1 MKPKLF
7 GLKLWRS
14 IIRYNLKQ
22 IGVFLLDTTLILLGA
37 GSSTRFKSPVKK
49 QWLYTKEIPLWLDV
63 AERFEESADFEK
75 IIIVSS
81 AEDIQHMRHFASYNY
96 VPGGNSR
103 QESLSNALQ
112 HVSSEYVMVSD
123 IARCCVP
130 QEMILRILE
139 ARRDASCIVP
149 VLSVTDTLY
158 FDGEPIDREKVK
170 IIQTPQLSVT
180 KLLKK
185 ALETETLFT
194 DDSSAIASLG
204 EKVHFVEGS
213 VLAHKLTTQ
222 DDLQKLPCLEK
233 ASARTM
239 TGFGIDIHPFEN
251 NKTMFLCGVKIDS
264 DYGFKAHSDGDVAI
278 HALIDALLGAAGM
291 GDIGELYPD
300 TDQAYA
306 GADSKILLQDTV
318 KRIRAFGYEIGNID
332 MTIMAEVPKLL
343 PYKQTMKETL
353 ASLLGIKKNF
363 INIKAT
369 TAEQLGFVGRKEGV
383 TVHAVANL
391 TYAVLQE
398 TIIEKQEKKK

>member
-1 MKPKLF
+1 M
-7 GLKLWRS
+7 
-14 IIRYNLKQ
+14 
-22 IGVFLLDTTLILLGA
+22 LDTTLILLGA
-37 GSSTRFKSPVKK
+37 GSSSRFKSSLKK
-49 QWLYTKEIPLWLDV
+49 QWLYTKDIPLWLDV
-63 AERFEESADFEK
+63 AERFEQSAAFDT

-81 AEDIQHMRHFASYNY
+81 KEDIQHMKHFASYDY

-103 QESLSNALQ
+103 QESLANALQ
-112 HVSSEYVMVSD
+112 HVKSEYVMVSD

-130 QEMILRILE
+130 KEMILRILD

-158 FDGEPIDREKVK
+158 LDEQPIDREKVK

-213 VLAHKLTTQ
+213 VMAHKLTTQ
-222 DDLQKLPCLEK
+222 EDLQKLPCLKK
-233 ASARTM
+233 ASTRTL
-239 TGFGIDIHPFEN
+239 TGFGIDIHPFEE
-251 NKTMFLCGVKIDS
+251 NKTMFLCGVKINV

-278 HALIDALLGAAGM
+278 HALIDALLGGAGM

-300 TDQAYA
+300 TDQNYA
-306 GADSKILLQDTV
+306 GADSKILLRDTV
-318 KRIRAFGYEIGNID
+318 KRINAFGYEIGNID
-332 MTIMAEVPKLL
+332 MTIMAEAPKLL
-343 PYKQTMKETL
+343 PYKAAMKQSI
-353 ASLLGIKKNF
+353 ASLLGIRQNF

-369 TAEQLGFVGRKEGV
+369 TAEKLGFVGRKEGV

-391 TYAVLQE
+391 TYKTLPNIRTE
-398 TIIEKQEKKK
+398 R